1 MKIKKIYIPLLI
13 GIAAAIG
20 VLVGATLSTSP
31 ANFGQFNQ
39 SRQKISRLI
48 NYIEKDYVDDVNTD
62 SIVDLTVTNI
72 LDNLDPHSTYIPKEQ
87 YKSVQQ
93 NMNGKFVGIGV
104 SFYRINDT
112 INVIRTIPGGPAERN
127 GILAGDKLL
136 YADKEP
142 LFGDGK
148 STNDITSLLKGEKG
162 SEVELTIKRPDQSEL
177 KKVSL
182 ERGEVPLIS
191 VDAGFKIAND
201 LGYIKVN
208 RFAKSTYSEFNAQL
222 KDLVNNNIK
231 GLIIDLRDNGG
242 GFLDQAIDMCDELL
256 PDEKPILITKSRNG
270 ERDTTLAGNSG
281 MFQEKPIYILINKR
295 TASAS
300 EIVAGAIQDN
310 DRGTIVGR
318 RSFGKGLVQREM
330 KLGDGS
336 AVRLTIARYYT
347 PTGRSIQRPYEL
359 GEENYFNQYARR
371 DSSGE
376 LVSEDSIPI
385 NDSLR
390 YQTPEGDIVYGGG
403 GIVPDIFVPQDTI
416 PINKEIDFMYN
427 GGVMSRF
434 IFDQLNKNRAYYQ
447 SLNENDL
454 MNGNAISDT
463 LVDEFSKYLEEF
475 NFDYDFEP
483 VKYELKTALHATLAE
498 QLINK
503 ELATKIKLQNDQMIQ
518 KVIQDFNDRMK

>member
-20 VLVGATLSTSP
+20 VLAGASLSNSP
-31 ANFGQFNQ
+31 ANFGQLNQ

-62 SIVDLTVTNI
+62 SIVDLTVSNI

-87 YKSVQQ
+87 YQSVQQ
-93 NMNGKFVGIGV
+93 NMEGKFVGIGV
-104 SFYRINDT
+104 SFFRIDDT

-127 GILAGDKLL
+127 GILAGDKIL
-136 YADKEP
+136 YADEEP
-142 LFGDGK
+142 LFGNGK
-148 STNDITSLLKGEKG
+148 STNDITSLLKGQKG

-177 KKVSL
+177 KKVNL

-191 VDAGFKIAND
+191 VDAGFKVAQE

-222 KDLVNNNIK
+222 KDLVEQDVK

-242 GFLDQAIDMCDELL
+242 GFLDQAIDICDELL
-256 PDEKPILITKSRNG
+256 PDEEPILITKSRNG
-270 ERDTTLAGNSG
+270 ERETTYAGNSG

-347 PTGRSIQRPYEL
+347 PTGRSIQRPYDL

-371 DSSGE
+371 GESGE
-376 LVSEDSIPI
+376 LVSEDSIPV

-390 YQTPEGDIVYGGG
+390 YQTPEGDTVYGGG

-447 SLNENDL
+447 KLDEKDL
-454 MNGNAISDT
+454 MSRNAISDT

-475 NFDYDFEP
+475 NFEYDFEP
-483 VKYELKTALHATLAE
+483 VEYELKNALNATLAE

-518 KVIQDFNDRMK
+518 KVIQDFSNRLK